1 MGRNRTSSLHGDSV
15 HPYIIAE
22 KTKERLNGDTC
33 KWTTSKIIR
42 EKKDHT
48 SPIVEIKILTR

>member
-1 MGRNRTSSLHGDSV
+1 MGRSRLSSLHGDAV

-42 EKKDHT
+42 ENPKNDK
-48 SPIVEIKILTR
+48 SKIVEIIIL